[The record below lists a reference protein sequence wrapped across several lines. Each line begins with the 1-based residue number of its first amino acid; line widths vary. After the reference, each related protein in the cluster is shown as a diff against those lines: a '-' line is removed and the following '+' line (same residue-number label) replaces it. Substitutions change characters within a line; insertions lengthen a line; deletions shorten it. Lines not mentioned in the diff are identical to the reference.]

1 MANNIFYVILSIVS
15 VLITGVLIPLLK
27 QKYSKEKIVSV
38 MEAIDIAVKA
48 AEQIYTKAGQGQ
60 LKKQYVLMRLNE
72 QGIKLSEKE
81 LDDMIE
87 ASVLELNRWKME
99 ISKWFYEMKLSIRY
113 KPRCYD
119 RPWLVKRV
127 NGKYGQHAHM
137 RRKKDAVKLRNL
149 LDKNLMPYSEEFK
162 TAAKRLL
169 SEKEYKNLE
178 NSSNKALKVL
188 RKNKKPCM
196 GLVET

>member
-1 MANNIFYVILSIVS
+1 MNASNIFYVVLSVVS
-15 VLITGVLIPLLK
+15 VLITGVLVPLLK
-27 QKYSKEKIVSV
+27 QKYGKEKIVNV
-38 MEAIDIAVKA
+38 MEAVDIAVKA
-48 AEQIYTKAGQGQ
+48 AEQIYTKTGQGQ

-72 QGIKLSEKE
+72 QGIKISEKE

-119 RPWLVKRV
+119 RPWLIKRV

-162 TAAKRLL
+162 IAARRLL
-169 SEKEYKNLE
+169 SEKEYKKHE
-178 NSSNKALKVL
+178 NSSNKACKGI
-188 RKNKKPCM
+188 NKK
-196 GLVET
+196 